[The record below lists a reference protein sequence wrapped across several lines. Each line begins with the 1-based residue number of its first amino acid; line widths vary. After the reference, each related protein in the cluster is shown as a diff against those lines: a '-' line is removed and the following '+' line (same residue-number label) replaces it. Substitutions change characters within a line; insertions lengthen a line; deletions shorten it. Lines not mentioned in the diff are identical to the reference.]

1 MLAGF
6 RADALFEAW
15 IKRHKKPSLTSLG
28 NSGAVLLSVPSVGL
42 LMQMQ
47 KDLSMSMPRQRAHG
61 LSVARRS
68 PFDLCLDWANTWVVA
83 KLNMYIHLYMH
94 ALCDNIYIGIYVYIY
109 IYIYI
114 SSTAQGGGGSFKDRT
129 V

>member
-28 NSGAVLLSVPSVGL
+28 NSGAVLLYVPSVGL

-68 PFDLCLDWANTWVVA
+68 PFDLCVCGLGQ
-83 KLNMYIHLYMH
+83 HLGCRKIEHVYTPVH
-94 ALCDNIYIGIYVYIY
+94 ALCDICNIY
-109 IYIYI
+109 
-114 SSTAQGGGGSFKDRT
+114 
-129 V
+129 